1 MLRIEHDDEI
11 IEFSDKLPI
20 VPLRDLVLFPRMIVP
35 LLVGRP
41 KSVKALEEVMHNDK
55 IMFVVTQRDVET
67 QEPTSDELFR
77 VGTVVR
83 VLQLLRLPDGT
94 MKVLVEGLSRASV
107 RRFMTQDEHLAAR
120 VELQEEAQ
128 ERTVETEALM
138 RSVGNQFEEYVNL
151 SRKIPQEV
159 LISVMSMDDVSRFA
173 DTVATHLAGKIEDK
187 QKVLEAVEVT
197 ERLRILARA
206 LSGELEILR
215 LERKIENQVREQLQK
230 SQKEFYLHQQMK
242 AIQEE
247 LGQEGEGAPEVA
259 ELVKAVEEAKMSEE
273 AEKKA
278 LKELDRLKKMSP
290 MSPEAT
296 VVRSYIE
303 WLTIMPWDKRTK
315 DRSDIKE
322 VERILEEDHY
332 GLKKPKERILEY
344 LAVLKLT
351 EKVKGPILCLV
362 GPPGVGKTSLGKSI
376 ARALGREFV
385 RVSLGGV
392 RDEAEIRGHRRTYIG
407 SMPGRIIQGLRKAGS
422 KNPVFLLDEIDKMSS
437 DFRGDPASA
446 LLEVLDPEQNC
457 TFNDHYLDVD
467 FDLSEVMFI
476 TTANV
481 LHTIP
486 PALEDRMETIR
497 LPGYLRN
504 EKLQIAKNFLVPKQ
518 LEANGLDKIGLQIRD
533 SAIERIIEDHTREA
547 GVRNLER
554 EIANIC
560 RKIARRRASGKKVP
574 KHVTPKAVRKLLGMP
589 RYLAQEVETDRRVG
603 VATGLAW
610 TSVGGEILTV
620 EVLTMRGDG
629 NLTLTGKLGEVMQE
643 SAKAALSYA
652 KAHATDLGIDEE
664 ALEDLDIH
672 IHVPE
677 GAIPKDGPSAGTA
690 MATALISALTGKPTR
705 PDVAMTGEITLGG
718 KVLPIGGLGEKAVAA
733 HRARVK
739 TLVIPSK
746 NEKDVVELPKPVKRD
761 LDIQLVDRLDEV
773 LELAFDEWPK
783 RDEKPTE
790 QAEHPEPTDG
800 GTRPE
805 SPFAPQ
811 APH

>member
-1 MLRIEHDDEI
+1 MLHIEHDDEI

-35 LLVGRP
+35 LLVGRQR
-41 KSVKALEEVMHNDK
+41 SVNALEEVMHADK
-55 IMFVVTQRDVET
+55 IMFVVTQRMVET
-67 QEPTSDELFR
+67 QDPEPDDLYR

-94 MKVLVEGLSRASV
+94 MKVLVEGLARATV
-107 RRFMTQDEHLAAR
+107 RRFTKSDDYISARIEVLRDE
-120 VELQEEAQ
+120 VDK
-128 ERTVETEALM
+128 TVETEALM
-138 RSVGNQFEEYVNL
+138 RSVASQFEEYVQL
-151 SRKIPQEV
+151 SRKIPEEV
-159 LISVMSMDDVSRFA
+159 LVSVSNMDDVARFA
-173 DTVATHLAGKIEDK
+173 DTVATHLSGKMEEK
-187 QKVLEAVEVT
+187 QQVLEAAEVT
-197 ERLRILARA
+197 LRLRILARA

-215 LERKIENQVREQLQK
+215 LERKIEHQVREQLQK

-247 LGQEGEGAPEVA
+247 LGQEGDGTPEVA
-259 ELVKAVEEAKMSEE
+259 ELQQAIEDAHMSEE
-273 AEKKA
+273 AEKKSLA
-278 LKELDRLKKMSP
+278 ELDRLKKMSP

-296 VVRSYIE
+296 VVRTYIE
-303 WLTIMPWDKRTK
+303 WMTSMPWDKRTK
-315 DRSDIKE
+315 DRDDIAE

-351 EKVKGPILCLV
+351 NKVKGPILCFV

-407 SMPGRIIQGLRKAGS
+407 SMPGRIIQGLKKAGS

-486 PALEDRMETIR
+486 PALEDRMEVAR
-497 LPGYLRN
+497 LPGYLKH
-504 EKLQIAKNFLVPKQ
+504 EKIQIAKQFLVPKQ
-518 LEANGLDKIGLQIRD
+518 LEANGLDSLGVTFTN
-533 SAIERIIEDHTREA
+533 SALVRIVEDYTREA

-560 RKIARRRASGKKVP
+560 RKLAREQASGKRTSKS
-574 KHVTPKAVRKLLGMP
+574 VTAKTVARLLGMP
-589 RYLAQEVETDRRVG
+589 RFLSQEIETEQRVG

-620 EVLTMRGDG
+620 EVLTMKGDG
-629 NLTLTGKLGEVMQE
+629 QLTLTGKLGEVMQE

-652 KAHATDLGIDEE
+652 KAHACELGIDEDK
-664 ALEDLDIH
+664 LENLDIH

-677 GAIPKDGPSAGTA
+677 GAIPKDGPSAGVA
-690 MATALISALTGKPTR
+690 MATALVSALTGRPTR
-705 PDVAMTGEITLGG
+705 SDVAMTGEITLGG
-718 KVLPIGGLGEKAVAA
+718 KVLPIGGLNEKAVAA
-733 HRARVK
+733 HRAEVK
-739 TLVIPSK
+739 TLVIPSR
-746 NEKDVVELPKPVKRD
+746 NEKDVTELPKQVRRD
-761 LDIQLVDRLDEV
+761 LNIELVERLDQV
-773 LELAFDEWPK
+773 FDLAFEGWKRVCPK
-783 RDEKPTE
+783 PEEERSGTTH
-790 QAEHPEPTDG
+790 AEPPL
-800 GTRPE
+800 
-805 SPFAPQ
+805 APPP
-811 APH
+811 AN

>member
-1 MLRIEHDDEI
+1 MLHIEHDDEI
-11 IEFSDKLPI
+11 LEFSDKLPI

-41 KSVKALEEVMHNDK
+41 RSVNALEEVMHGDK

-67 QEPTSDELFR
+67 QDPEPDDLYR

-94 MKVLVEGLSRASV
+94 MKVLVEGLARAGV
-107 RRFMTQDEHLAAR
+107 RRFTKGDDFVLAR
-120 VELQEEAQ
+120 IELREEQA
-128 ERTVETEALM
+128 ERSVETEALM
-138 RSVGNQFEEYVNL
+138 RSVASQFEEYVQL

-159 LISVMSMDDVSRFA
+159 LVSVVNMDDVARFA
-173 DTVATHLAGKIEDK
+173 DTVATHLAGKIEEK
-187 QKVLEAVEVT
+187 QQVLEADDAT
-197 ERLRILARA
+197 QRLRVLARA

-215 LERKIENQVREQLQK
+215 LERKIEHQVREQLQK

-247 LGQEGEGAPEVA
+247 LGQEGDGAPEVA
-259 ELVKAVEEAKMSEE
+259 ELQQAIEDAHMSEE

-278 LKELDRLKKMSP
+278 LSELDRLKKMSP

-296 VVRSYIE
+296 VVRTYIE
-303 WLTIMPWDKRTK
+303 WLTSMPWDKRTK
-315 DRSDIKE
+315 DRSDINE

-351 EKVKGPILCLV
+351 EKVKGPILCFV
-362 GPPGVGKTSLGKSI
+362 GPPGVGKTSLGRSI

-407 SMPGRIIQGLRKAGS
+407 SMPGRVIQGLKKAGS
-422 KNPVFLLDEIDKMSS
+422 KNPVFLLDEVDKMSS

-481 LHTIP
+481 LHTVP
-486 PALEDRMETIR
+486 PALEDRMEVIR
-497 LPGYLRN
+497 LPGYLKH
-504 EKLQIAKNFLVPKQ
+504 EKIQIAKKFLVPKQ
-518 LEANGLDKIGLQIRD
+518 VEANGLDKEGVTFTTAALV
-533 SAIERIIEDHTREA
+533 RIVEDYTREA

-560 RKIARRRASGKKVP
+560 RKIAREHASGKRMTKS
-574 KHVTPKAVRKLLGMP
+574 VTGKTVRRLLGMP
-589 RYLAQEVETDRRVG
+589 RFLSQEIETERRVG

-620 EVLTMRGDG
+620 EVLTMKGDG
-629 NLTLTGKLGEVMQE
+629 HLTLTGKLGEVMQE

-652 KAHATDLGIDEE
+652 KAHACELGIDEPS
-664 ALEDLDIH
+664 LEHTDIH

-677 GAIPKDGPSAGTA
+677 GAIPKDGPSAGIA
-690 MATALISALTGKPTR
+690 MATALVSALTGRATR

-718 KVLPIGGLGEKAVAA
+718 KVLPIGGLNEKAVAA
-733 HRARVK
+733 HRAEIG

-746 NEKDVVELPKPVKRD
+746 NEKDVVELPKDVRHD
-761 LDIQLVDRLDEV
+761 LNITLVDRLDQVFEI
-773 LELAFDEWPK
+773 AFDDWK
-783 RDEKPTE
+783 AICSKPE
-790 QAEHPEPTDG
+790 ERPAAQRAEPPL
-800 GTRPE
+800 
-805 SPFAPQ
+805 APP

>member
-1 MLRIEHDDEI
+1 MLHIEHDDEL
-11 IEFSDKLPI
+11 IEFSEKLPI

-41 KSVKALEEVMHNDK
+41 RSVNALEEVMHGDK

-67 QEPTSDELFR
+67 QDPSPDDLYR

-94 MKVLVEGLSRASV
+94 MKVLVEGLSRATV
-107 RRFMTQDEHLAAR
+107 RRFIKNDDFIQARIELMEDAAD
-120 VELQEEAQ
+120 
-128 ERTVETEALM
+128 RTVETEALI
-138 RSVGNQFEEYVNL
+138 RSVATQFEEYVQL

-159 LISVMSMDDVSRFA
+159 LVSVVNMEDAARFA

-187 QKVLEAVEVT
+187 QRVLEADDVT
-197 ERLRILARA
+197 GRLRILARA
-206 LSGELEILR
+206 LSAELEILR
-215 LERKIENQVREQLQK
+215 LERKIEHQVRDQLQK

-247 LGQEGEGAPEVA
+247 LGQEGEGSPEVA
-259 ELVKAVEEAKMSEE
+259 ELATAIEEAHMSEE

-278 LKELDRLKKMSP
+278 LSELDRLKKMSP

-296 VVRSYIE
+296 VVRTYIE
-303 WLTIMPWDKRTK
+303 WLTSMPWEKRTK
-315 DRSDIKE
+315 DREDIGE
-322 VERILEEDHY
+322 VEQILEDDHY

-351 EKVKGPILCLV
+351 SKVKGPILCLV
-362 GPPGVGKTSLGKSI
+362 GPPGVGKTSLGRSV

-407 SMPGRIIQGLRKAGS
+407 SMPGRIIQGLKKAGS
-422 KNPVFLLDEIDKMSS
+422 KNPVFLLDEVDKMSS

-481 LHTIP
+481 LHTVP
-486 PALEDRMETIR
+486 PALEDRMEVIR
-497 LPGYLRN
+497 LPGYLRP
-504 EKLQIAKNFLVPKQ
+504 EKIQIATKFLVPKQ
-518 LEANGLDKIGLQIRD
+518 LEANGLKKAGVDFTTA
-533 SAIERIIEDHTREA
+533 AIVRIIEDYTREA

-560 RKIARRRASGKKVP
+560 RKLAREHAGGKRMTKTVTGKTVRR
-574 KHVTPKAVRKLLGMP
+574 LLGMP
-589 RYLAQEVETDRRVG
+589 RFLSQEIETDHRVG

-620 EVLTMRGDG
+620 EALTMKGDG
-629 NLTLTGKLGEVMQE
+629 GLTLTGKLGEVMQE

-652 KAHATDLGIDEE
+652 KAHATELGIDEE
-664 ALEDLDIH
+664 KLPKTDIH

-677 GAIPKDGPSAGTA
+677 GAIPKDGPSAGIA
-690 MATALISALTGKPTR
+690 MATALVSALTGRPTN

-718 KVLPIGGLGEKAVAA
+718 KVLPIGGLSEKAVAA
-733 HRARVK
+733 HRANIK
-739 TLVIPSK
+739 TLVIPAK
-746 NEKDVVELPKPVKRD
+746 NEKDVAELPKQVKRD
-761 LDIQLVDRLDEV
+761 LKIQLVERLDEAF
-773 LELAFDEWPK
+773 ELVFDGWA
-783 RDEKPTE
+783 R
-790 QAEHPEPTDG
+790 PEPKPKERTG
-800 GTRPE
+800 ATRPE
-805 SPFAPQ
+805 PPLAPPT
-811 APH
+811 PH

>member
-11 IEFSDKLPI
+11 LEFSDKLPI

-41 KSVKALEEVMHNDK
+41 RSVNALEEVMHGDK
-55 IMFVVTQRDVET
+55 IMFVVTQREVET
-67 QEPTSDELFR
+67 QDPSADDLYR
-77 VGTVVR
+77 VGSVVR

-94 MKVLVEGLSRASV
+94 MKVLVEGLSRAAV
-107 RRFMTQDEHLAAR
+107 KRFIKNDDYILAR
-120 VELQEEAQ
+120 VELRDDQLD
-128 ERTVETEALM
+128 RTVETEALM
-138 RSVGNQFEEYVNL
+138 RSVASQFEEYVQL

-159 LISVMSMDDVSRFA
+159 LVSVVNMDDVSRFA
-173 DTVATHLAGKIEDK
+173 DTVATHLGGKIEEK
-187 QKVLEAVEVT
+187 QRVLEAADVT
-197 ERLRILARA
+197 ARLRILARA
-206 LSGELEILR
+206 LSSELEILR
-215 LERKIENQVREQLQK
+215 LERKIESQVREQLQK

-259 ELVKAVEEAKMSEE
+259 ELQKAIEEAHMSEE

-303 WLTIMPWDKRTK
+303 WMTSMPWDKRTK
-315 DRSDIKE
+315 DRDDISE
-322 VERILEEDHY
+322 VEQILEDDHY
-332 GLKKPKERILEY
+332 GLKTPKERILEY

-351 EKVKGPILCLV
+351 SKVKGPILCLV
-362 GPPGVGKTSLGKSI
+362 GPPGVGKTSLGRSI

-407 SMPGRIIQGLRKAGS
+407 SMPGRVIQGLRKAGS
-422 KNPVFLLDEIDKMSS
+422 KNPVFLLDEVDKMSS
-437 DFRGDPASA
+437 DFRGDPSSA

-497 LPGYLRN
+497 LPGYLRH
-504 EKLQIAKNFLVPKQ
+504 EKIQIAKKFLVPKQ
-518 LEANGLDKIGLQIRD
+518 IEANGLDKIGVTFAD
-533 SAIERIIEDHTREA
+533 SAVTRIIEDYTREA

-560 RKIARRRASGKKVP
+560 RKIAREHAAKKKLTKKVTG
-574 KHVTPKAVRKLLGMP
+574 KTVRKFLGMP
-589 RYLAQEVETDRRVG
+589 RFLSQEVETDHRVG

-652 KAHATDLGIDEE
+652 KAHARDLGIDEDM
-664 ALEDLDIH
+664 LENLDIH

-677 GAIPKDGPSAGTA
+677 GAIPKDGPSAGVA
-690 MATALISALTGKPTR
+690 MATALVSALTGRETR
-705 PDVAMTGEITLGG
+705 PEVAMTGEITLGG
-718 KVLPIGGLGEKAVAA
+718 KVLPIGGLNEKAVAA
-733 HRARVK
+733 HRARLR
-739 TLVIPSK
+739 TLLIPQR
-746 NEKDVVELPKPVKRD
+746 NEKDVAELPKQVRRD
-761 LDIQLVDRLDEV
+761 LKIELVDRLDQV
-773 LELAFDEWPK
+773 FALAFYGWEPNVAK
-783 RDEKPTE
+783 TGTPPGQRR
-790 QAEHPEPTDG
+790 PEP
-800 GTRPE
+800 PL
-805 SPFAPQ
+805 AP
-811 APH
+811 AGPY

>member
-1 MLRIEHDDEI
+1 MLHIEHDDET
-11 IEFSDKLPI
+11 IEFNEKLPI

-41 KSVKALEEVMHNDK
+41 RSVSALEEVMHGDK

-67 QEPTSDELFR
+67 HDPEPDDLYR
-77 VGTVVR
+77 VGTIVR

-94 MKVLVEGLSRASV
+94 MKVLVEGLSRAV
-107 RRFMTQDEHLAAR
+107 VKRFMRTEDYLQVRLELRDE
-120 VELQEEAQ
+120 EF

-138 RSVGNQFEEYVNL
+138 RSVAGQFEEYVQL

-159 LISVMSMDDVSRFA
+159 LVSVVNMEDVSRFA
-173 DTVATHLAGKIEDK
+173 DAVATHLSGKIEDK
-187 QKVLEAVEVT
+187 QRVLEAEDVT
-197 ERLRILARA
+197 ARLRILARS
-206 LSGELEILR
+206 LSSELEILR

-247 LGQEGEGAPEVA
+247 LGQEGEGSPEVS
-259 ELVKAVEEAKMSEE
+259 ELQQAIDDANMSEE

-278 LKELDRLKKMSP
+278 LSELDRLKKMSP

-296 VVRSYIE
+296 VVRTYIE
-303 WLTIMPWDKRTK
+303 WMTSMPWDTRTK
-315 DRSDIKE
+315 DRSDITE
-322 VERILEEDHY
+322 VENILEEDHY

-351 EKVKGPILCLV
+351 EKVKGPIMCLV
-362 GPPGVGKTSLGKSI
+362 GPPGVGKTSLGRSV
-376 ARALGREFV
+376 ARALDREFV

-407 SMPGRIIQGLRKAGS
+407 SMPGRIIQGLKKAGS
-422 KNPVFLLDEIDKMSS
+422 KNPVFLLDEVDKMSS

-457 TFNDHYLDVD
+457 AFSDHYLDVD

-497 LPGYLRN
+497 LPGYLRD
-504 EKLQIAKNFLVPKQ
+504 EKIQIAKKFLVPKQ
-518 LEANGLDKIGLQIRD
+518 LEANGLVNLGVTFSQAALV
-533 SAIERIIEDHTREA
+533 RIIEDYTREA
-547 GVRNLER
+547 GVRNVER

-560 RKIARRRASGKKVP
+560 RKIAREHAAGKRVTKKV
-574 KHVTPKAVRKLLGMP
+574 TPAAVKRFLGMA
-589 RYLAQEVETDRRVG
+589 RFLSQEVETESRVG

-620 EVLTMRGDG
+620 EVLTMKGDG
-629 NLTLTGKLGEVMQE
+629 NLILTGKLGEVMQE

-652 KAHATDLGIDEE
+652 KAHAADLGINQER
-664 ALEDLDIH
+664 LENIDIH

-677 GAIPKDGPSAGTA
+677 GAIPKDGPSAGVA
-690 MATALISALTGKPTR
+690 MATALVSALTGKATR
-705 PDVAMTGEITLGG
+705 PSVAMTGEITLGG
-718 KVLPIGGLGEKAVAA
+718 KVLPIGGLNEKAVAA
-733 HRARVK
+733 HRAK
-739 TLVIPSK
+739 LTTLVIPSR
-746 NEKDVVELPKPVKRD
+746 NEKDVGEFPKQVTRD
-761 LDIQLVDRLDEV
+761 LKIELVDNLDQVFALSFEGW
-773 LELAFDEWPK
+773 DEHVA
-783 RDEKPTE
+783 KPE
-790 QAEHPEPTDG
+790 EHTGES
-800 GTRPE
+800 RPE
-805 SPFAPQ
+805 APLSPSA
-811 APH
+811 AH

>member
-1 MLRIEHDDEI
+1 MLRIEHDDET
-11 IEFSDKLPI
+11 IEFGDKIPI

-41 KSVKALEEVMHNDK
+41 RSVSALETVMHGDK
-55 IMFVVTQRDVET
+55 IMLVVTQREVET
-67 QEPTSDELFR
+67 QDPGPDDLYR

-94 MKVLVEGLSRASV
+94 MKVLVEGLSRAV
-107 RRFMTQDEHLAAR
+107 IKRFMRSETCIQAR
-120 VELQEEAQ
+120 VELMKDHLD
-128 ERTVETEALM
+128 RTVETEALM
-138 RSVGNQFEEYVNL
+138 RSVAGQFEEYVNL

-159 LISVMSMDDVSRFA
+159 LGTVVNLEDVSRFT
-173 DTVATHLAGKIEDK
+173 DSVATHLAGNIEDK
-187 QKVLEAVEVT
+187 QRVLEADDVT
-197 ERLRILARA
+197 ARLRILTRA
-206 LSGELEILR
+206 LSSELEILR

-259 ELVKAVEEAKMSEE
+259 ELTKAIEDAHMSEE

-278 LKELDRLKKMSP
+278 LAELERLKKMSP

-296 VVRSYIE
+296 VVRTYIE
-303 WLTIMPWDKRTK
+303 WLTSMPWDKRTK
-315 DRSDIKE
+315 DRDDIAE
-322 VERILEEDHY
+322 VEGILEEDHY

-351 EKVKGPILCLV
+351 EKMKGPILCFV

-407 SMPGRIIQGLRKAGS
+407 SMPGRVIQGLKKAGT
-422 KNPVFLLDEIDKMSS
+422 KNPVFLLDEVDKMSS

-457 TFNDHYLDVD
+457 TFSDHYLDVD

-481 LHTIP
+481 LHTVP
-486 PALEDRMETIR
+486 PALEDRMEVIR
-497 LPGYLRN
+497 LPGYLQH
-504 EKLQIAKNFLVPKQ
+504 EKIQIAKQFLVPKQ
-518 LEANGLDKIGLQIRD
+518 LEAGGLQKLGLSFTQ
-533 SAIERIIEDHTREA
+533 SAIVRIIEDYTREA

-560 RKIARRRASGKKVP
+560 RKLAREHASGKRMTKQ
-574 KHVTPKAVRKLLGMP
+574 VTGKTVRRLLGMP
-589 RYLAQEVETDRRVG
+589 RFLSQEVETDKRVG

-620 EVLTMRGDG
+620 EVLTMKGDG
-629 NLTLTGKLGEVMQE
+629 KLTLTGKLGEVMQE

-652 KAHATDLGIDEE
+652 KAHARELGIDD
-664 ALEDLDIH
+664 AMLENRDIH

-677 GAIPKDGPSAGTA
+677 GAIPKDGPSAGVA
-690 MATALISALTGKPTR
+690 MATALVSALTGMPTR
-705 PDVAMTGEITLGG
+705 PEVAMTGEITLGG
-718 KVLPIGGLGEKAVAA
+718 KVLAIGGLNEKAVAA
-733 HRARVK
+733 HRARLK
-739 TLVIPSK
+739 TLIIPRK
-746 NEKDVVELPKPVKRD
+746 NEKDMVELPSDVVRDVK
-761 LDIQLVDRLDEV
+761 IELVDRLDQV
-773 LELAFDEWPK
+773 FELAFDGWKLVTVLPEEQPAEK
-783 RDEKPTE
+783 R
-790 QAEHPEPTDG
+790 PEP
-800 GTRPE
+800 PL
-805 SPFAPQ
+805 SPP

>member
-1 MLRIEHDDEI
+1 MLSIKHDDEI

-35 LLVGRP
+35 LLVGRQR
-41 KSVKALEEVMHNDK
+41 SVNALEEVMHNDK
-55 IMFVVTQRDVET
+55 IMFVVTQREVET
-67 QEPTSDELFR
+67 QDPVPDDLYR
-77 VGTVVR
+77 VGSVVR

-94 MKVLVEGLSRASV
+94 MKVLVEGLSRATV
-107 RRFMTQDEHLAAR
+107 KRFTKSENYMLAR
-120 VELQEEAQ
+120 VELMDDQVD
-128 ERTVETEALM
+128 RTVETEALM
-138 RSVGNQFEEYVNL
+138 RSVAGQFEEYVQL
-151 SRKIPQEV
+151 SRKIPEEV
-159 LISVMSMDDVSRFA
+159 LVSVVNMEDVSRFA
-173 DTVATHLAGKIEDK
+173 DMVATHLSGKIEEK
-187 QKVLEAVEVT
+187 QQVLEADDVT
-197 ERLRILARA
+197 SRLRILARA

-215 LERKIENQVREQLQK
+215 LERKIEHQVREQLQK

-247 LGQEGEGAPEVA
+247 LGQEGEGAPEIV
-259 ELVKAVEEAKMSEE
+259 ELQQAIEEAQMSEE
-273 AEKKA
+273 AEKKS
-278 LKELDRLKKMSP
+278 LSELDRLKKMSP

-296 VVRSYIE
+296 VVRTYIE
-303 WLTIMPWDKRTK
+303 WMTSMPWEKRTT
-315 DRSDIKE
+315 DRDDIAE
-322 VERILEEDHY
+322 VEQILEDDHY

-351 EKVKGPILCLV
+351 SKVKGPILCFV
-362 GPPGVGKTSLGKSI
+362 GPPGVGKTSLGRSI

-407 SMPGRIIQGLRKAGS
+407 SMPGRVIQGLKKAGS
-422 KNPVFLLDEIDKMSS
+422 KNPVFLLDEVDKMSS

-481 LHTIP
+481 LHTVP
-486 PALEDRMETIR
+486 PALEDRMEVIR
-497 LPGYLRN
+497 LPGYLKH
-504 EKLQIAKNFLVPKQ
+504 EKIQIAKKFLVPKQ
-518 LEANGLDKIGLQIRD
+518 LEANGLDKVGVTFT
-533 SAIERIIEDHTREA
+533 SAAIVRLVEDYTREA

-560 RKIARRRASGKKVP
+560 RKIAREFASGKRMTKS
-574 KHVTPKAVRKLLGMP
+574 VTGKTVRRLLGMP
-589 RYLAQEVETDRRVG
+589 RFLSQEVETKQRVG

-620 EVLTMRGDG
+620 EVLTMKGDG

-652 KAHATDLGIDEE
+652 KAHACELGIDEGR
-664 ALEDLDIH
+664 LENMDIH

-677 GAIPKDGPSAGTA
+677 GAIPKDGPSAGVA
-690 MATALISALTGKPTR
+690 MATALVSALTERPTR
-705 PDVAMTGEITLGG
+705 SDVAMTGEITLSG
-718 KVLPIGGLGEKAVAA
+718 KILAIGGLNEKAVAA
-733 HRARVK
+733 HRAEVK
-739 TLVIPSK
+739 VLVIPTR
-746 NEKDVVELPKPVKRD
+746 NEKDVVELPKQVKRD
-761 LDIQLVDRLDEV
+761 LDIELVEGLDEV
-773 LELAFDEWPK
+773 FKVAFDDWKDECAKPEERPSAK
-783 RDEKPTE
+783 R
-790 QAEHPEPTDG
+790 AEPPL
-800 GTRPE
+800 
-805 SPFAPQ
+805 APP
-811 APH
+811 AAH

>member
-1 MLRIEHDDEI
+1 MLHIEHDDET
-11 IEFSDKLPI
+11 IEFNEKLPI

-41 KSVKALEEVMHNDK
+41 RSVSALEEVMHGDK

-67 QEPTSDELFR
+67 HDPEPDDLYR
-77 VGTVVR
+77 VGTIVR

-94 MKVLVEGLSRASV
+94 MKVLVEGLSRAV
-107 RRFMTQDEHLAAR
+107 VKRFMRTEDYLQVRLELRDE
-120 VELQEEAQ
+120 EF

-138 RSVGNQFEEYVNL
+138 RSVAGQFEEYVQL

-159 LISVMSMDDVSRFA
+159 LVSVVNMEDVSRFA
-173 DTVATHLAGKIEDK
+173 DTVATHLSGKIEDK
-187 QKVLEAVEVT
+187 QRVLEAEEVT
-197 ERLRILARA
+197 ARLRILARS
-206 LSGELEILR
+206 LSSELEILR

-247 LGQEGEGAPEVA
+247 LGQEGEGSPEVS
-259 ELVKAVEEAKMSEE
+259 ELQQAIEDASMSEE

-278 LKELDRLKKMSP
+278 LSELDRLKKMSP

-296 VVRSYIE
+296 VVRTYIE
-303 WLTIMPWDKRTK
+303 WMTSMPWDTRTK
-315 DRSDIKE
+315 DRSDITE
-322 VERILEEDHY
+322 VENILEEDHY

-351 EKVKGPILCLV
+351 EKVKGPIMCLV
-362 GPPGVGKTSLGKSI
+362 GPPGVGKTSLGRSV
-376 ARALGREFV
+376 ARALDREFV

-407 SMPGRIIQGLRKAGS
+407 SMPGRIIQGLKKAGS
-422 KNPVFLLDEIDKMSS
+422 KNPVFLLDEVDKMSS

-457 TFNDHYLDVD
+457 AFSDHYLDVD

-497 LPGYLRN
+497 LPGYLRD
-504 EKLQIAKNFLVPKQ
+504 EKIQIAKKFLVPKQ
-518 LEANGLDKIGLQIRD
+518 LEANGLVNLGVTFSQAALV
-533 SAIERIIEDHTREA
+533 RIIEDYTREA
-547 GVRNLER
+547 GVRNVER

-560 RKIARRRASGKKVP
+560 RKIAREHAAGKRVTKKV
-574 KHVTPKAVRKLLGMP
+574 TPAAVKRFLGMA
-589 RYLAQEVETDRRVG
+589 RFLSQEVETESRVG

-620 EVLTMRGDG
+620 EVLTMKGDG
-629 NLTLTGKLGEVMQE
+629 NLILTGKLGEVMQE

-652 KAHATDLGIDEE
+652 KAHAADLGIDQER
-664 ALEDLDIH
+664 LENIDIH

-677 GAIPKDGPSAGTA
+677 GAIPKDGPSAGVA
-690 MATALISALTGKPTR
+690 MATALVSALTGKATR
-705 PDVAMTGEITLGG
+705 PNVAMTGEITLGG
-718 KVLPIGGLGEKAVAA
+718 KVLPIGGLNEKAVAA
-733 HRARVK
+733 HRAK
-739 TLVIPSK
+739 LTTLVIPSR
-746 NEKDVVELPKPVKRD
+746 NEKDVGEFPKQVTRD
-761 LDIQLVDRLDEV
+761 LKIELVDNLDQVFALSFEGW
-773 LELAFDEWPK
+773 DEHVA
-783 RDEKPTE
+783 KPE
-790 QAEHPEPTDG
+790 EHTGES
-800 GTRPE
+800 RPE
-805 SPFAPQ
+805 APLSPSA
-811 APH
+811 AH

>member
-1 MLRIEHDDEI
+1 MLHIEHDDEL
-11 IEFSDKLPI
+11 IEFNEKLPI

-41 KSVKALEEVMHNDK
+41 RSVNALEEVMHGDK

-67 QEPTSDELFR
+67 QDPTPDDLYR

-107 RRFMTQDEHLAAR
+107 RRFVKGDNFLQAR
-120 VELQEEAQ
+120 IELMDDAVD
-128 ERTVETEALM
+128 RTVETEALI
-138 RSVGNQFEEYVNL
+138 RSVATQFEEYVQL

-159 LISVMSMDDVSRFA
+159 LVSVVNMEDAARFA

-187 QKVLEAVEVT
+187 QRVLEADDVT
-197 ERLRILARA
+197 GRLRILARA
-206 LSGELEILR
+206 LSAELEILR
-215 LERKIENQVREQLQK
+215 LERKIEHQVRDQLQK

-247 LGQEGEGAPEVA
+247 LGQEGEGSPEVA
-259 ELVKAVEEAKMSEE
+259 EIAQAIEDAHMSEE

-278 LKELDRLKKMSP
+278 LSELDRLKKMSP

-296 VVRSYIE
+296 VVRTYIE
-303 WLTIMPWDKRTK
+303 WLTAMPWDKRTK
-315 DRSDIKE
+315 DREDIGE
-322 VERILEEDHY
+322 VEQILEDDHY

-351 EKVKGPILCLV
+351 SKVKGPILCFV
-362 GPPGVGKTSLGKSI
+362 GPPGVGKTSLGRSI

-407 SMPGRIIQGLRKAGS
+407 SMPGRVIQGLKKAGS
-422 KNPVFLLDEIDKMSS
+422 KNPVFLLDEVDKMSS

-481 LHTIP
+481 LHTVP

-497 LPGYLRN
+497 LPGYLRP
-504 EKLQIAKNFLVPKQ
+504 EKLQIARKFLVPKQ
-518 LEANGLDKIGLQIRD
+518 LEANGLDKSGVKFTNA
-533 SAIERIIEDHTREA
+533 AIVRIIEDYTREA

-560 RKIARRRASGKKVP
+560 RKIAREHASGKRMTKN
-574 KHVTPKAVRKLLGMP
+574 VTGKTVKRLLGMP
-589 RYLAQEVETDRRVG
+589 RFLCQEIETDHRIG

-620 EVLTMRGDG
+620 EALTMKGDG
-629 NLTLTGKLGEVMQE
+629 GLTLTGKLGEVMQE

-652 KAHATDLGIDEE
+652 KAHAAELGIDQEK
-664 ALEDLDIH
+664 LENTDIH

-677 GAIPKDGPSAGTA
+677 GAIPKDGPSAGIA
-690 MATALISALTGKPTR
+690 MATALVSALTGHPTK

-718 KVLPIGGLGEKAVAA
+718 KILPIGGLSEKAVAA
-733 HRARVK
+733 HRARIG

-746 NEKDVVELPKPVKRD
+746 NEKDVVELPKQVKRD
-761 LDIQLVDRLDEV
+761 LKIELVERLDQV
-773 LELAFDEWPK
+773 FELAFDGW
-783 RDEKPTE
+783 
-790 QAEHPEPTDG
+790 
-800 GTRPE
+800 TRPGPKPE
-805 SPFAPQ
+805 ERTGSKRPGPPLAPPT
-811 APH
+811 PH